1 MMEKQTTTSQKAGL
15 VIFSL
20 GAILMVVLGFLA
32 SWWFVP
38 AIRAAGFSQLEVS
51 GALSMLWGLSAPLGA
66 ILIVIG
72 GALYASAERSL
83 IIALILG
90 SLIVIVVSAAWP
102 IREPV
107 PPLFGVVGG
116 LITLFYIGL
125 AWNWIKERSNMVGLK
140 RSGSDLTMIG
150 ATFFVFAS
158 WYLCGLL
165 GAPTF
170 ALRPELM
177 EEYQTAASAASLGS
191 LIAVYLAFGWGFLF
205 FGQRITLHAKS
216 EMLTNR

>member
-1 MMEKQTTTSQKAGL
+1 MMERQTTTSQKAGL

-51 GALSMLWGLSAPLGA
+51 GAITMLWGLSAPLGA

-72 GALYASAERSL
+72 GALYASAERRLVIGLS
-83 IIALILG
+83 LG
-90 SLIVIVVSAAWP
+90 SLVVIAVSAAWP

-107 PPLFGVVGG
+107 PPMFGVVGG

-125 AWNWIKERSNMVGLK
+125 AWNWIKERSNLVGSK

-177 EEYQTAASAASLGS
+177 EKYETAASAASLGS

-205 FGQRITLHAKS
+205 FGQRASLRAKS
-216 EMLTNR
+216 EMLTS

>member
-1 MMEKQTTTSQKAGL
+1 MERQTTTSQKAGL

-51 GALSMLWGLSAPLGA
+51 GAITMLWGLSAPLGA

-72 GALYASAERSL
+72 GALYASAERRLVIGLS
-83 IIALILG
+83 LG
-90 SLIVIVVSAAWP
+90 SLVVIAVSAAWP

-107 PPLFGVVGG
+107 PPMFGVVGG

-125 AWNWIKERSNMVGLK
+125 AWNWIKERSNLVGSK

-177 EEYQTAASAASLGS
+177 EEYETAASAASLGS

-205 FGQRITLHAKS
+205 FGQRTTLRAKS
-216 EMLTNR
+216 EMSASR